1 MAIGDEEGSLRTVKC
16 QIASG
21 FHKEA
26 CQREPCT
33 KCTCIIDLLA
43 DQDDRQ
49 RLSQEAGGEYVQEAP
64 GGH

>member
-1 MAIGDEEGSLRTVKC
+1 MAIGDEEGSLQTVS

-33 KCTCIIDLLA
+33 KCTCIIDLWA
-43 DQDDRQ
+43 NQDGRQ